1 MLGGPADSFRRRDVV
16 AGQAASPDRAT
27 PAGPVLVP
35 STITNLGRM
44 AYTGEVSV
52 GGSADVRE
60 LPDAVIRKIS
70 VSEMDN
76 NCYLVTCRGSGEQL
90 LVDAADDA
98 PRLLALVAE
107 GASHGGAGLARVV
120 TTHRHWDHHRA
131 LADVVTATG
140 APSAAGREDAAELP
154 VPADELL
161 DHGDSVRVGNL
172 RLDVVHLR
180 GHTPGSV
187 ALVLTSSDGSVHAF
201 TGDSLFPGG
210 VGNTFGDDG
219 AFRSLIADVEERLF
233 AAYPDGTWVYPG
245 HGRDTTLGRERPSLP
260 EWHARGW

>member
-1 MLGGPADSFRRRDVV
+1 MLGPSADSFRRRDVV

-27 PAGPVLVP
+27 PVGADLVP
-35 STITNLGRM
+35 ATLTNLGLM

-76 NCYLVTCRGSGEQL
+76 NCYLVTCRATGEQL

-131 LADVVTATG
+131 LAEVVAATG
-140 APSAAGREDAAELP
+140 APVAAGREDAPSCRSRRTSCWTTAT
-154 VPADELL
+154 ACRSATC
-161 DHGDSVRVGNL
+161 GSTSFTSAGTR
-172 RLDVVHLR
+172 
-180 GHTPGSV
+180 PG
-187 ALVLTSSDGSVHAF
+187 
-201 TGDSLFPGG
+201 
-210 VGNTFGDDG
+210 
-219 AFRSLIADVEERLF
+219 RS
-233 AAYPDGTWVYPG
+233 
-245 HGRDTTLGRERPSLP
+245 PSC
-260 EWHARGW
+260 